1 MISILKKLP
10 WHCTHMIT
18 IRQRWRIW
26 KATRDMITTLA
37 GTIENLEYKRDTHND
52 RMAAQTLEV
61 LDNKLLKRLISAAMN
76 CQGFSVVQK
85 DTIAFLATIDQQ
97 KLMDY
102 HQPWNALTWK
112 HAYTLSPNPT
122 CPLDVVDVSSSSPSS
137 FILPP
142 HPPHSLL
149 DSPYFRSV
157 PLPPSPIH

>member
-37 GTIENLEYKRDTHND
+37 ATIENLEYKRNTHD
-52 RMAAQTLEV
+52 DHMATQTLEV
-61 LDNKLLKRLISAAMN
+61 LNNQLLKRLISAAMN

-85 DTIAFLATIDQQ
+85 DTIAYLSSIDQQ

-102 HQPWNALTWK
+102 HQPWNAATWK

-122 CPLDVVDVSSSSPSS
+122 CPLDVVDVSSSFPCSLPHLIASVYSS
-137 FILPP
+137 LPFSHTFP
-142 HPPHSLL
+142 SLL
-149 DSPYFRSV
+149 
-157 PLPPSPIH
+157 